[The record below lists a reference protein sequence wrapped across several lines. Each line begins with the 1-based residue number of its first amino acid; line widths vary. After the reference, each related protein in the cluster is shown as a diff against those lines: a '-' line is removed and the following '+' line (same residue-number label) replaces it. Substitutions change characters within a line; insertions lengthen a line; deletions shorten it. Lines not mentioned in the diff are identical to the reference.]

1 MKVKFKFFLF
11 GALVGI
17 FTSGL
22 IIVLVEYV
30 SKRLPTKS
38 ESSASELSI
47 QYTNTSTTCQSSP
60 FETVSSSLKMDINLA
75 SLEEFKSLPGI
86 GEVKAKSIIDFRKK
100 YGNFTSVD
108 ELLYVPGI
116 GDSLFQQICHL
127 IVVNSKDN
135 E

>member
-1 MKVKFKFFLF
+1 MKVKFKFLLF

-22 IIVLVEYV
+22 IIVLVENT
-30 SKRLPTKS
+30 SKRLPTNS

-47 QYTNTSTTCQSSP
+47 PYTNSSTTCQSSP
-60 FETVSSSLKMDINLA
+60 YETVSSSLKMDINMS

-86 GEVKAKSIIDFRKK
+86 GEVKAKSIIDFREK

-127 IVVNSKDN
+127 IVVNSKDK
-135 E
+135 